1 MASLVWLEHG
11 CQATGDQA
19 PAGDILMLNVTLREC
34 YSSFKAINVDV
45 CHVLRRYK
53 FEFSTAVR
61 KEVCMR

>member
-1 MASLVWLEHG
+1 MWLEHG

-19 PAGDILMLNVTLREC
+19 PAGDTSNVTLRKC

-53 FEFSTAVR
+53 FKFSTAVR